1 MEGVLCCLYALMPP
15 APTLCLVLQGHR
27 ILEEGGVHV
36 QPHSDNRNSKI
47 ALVQFESA
55 AEAAR
60 ALVSGGGRSDMH
72 GVHLFCWLR
81 FAWLQS
87 GR

>member
-1 MEGVLCCLYALMPP
+1 MPP

-27 ILEEGGVHV
+27 ILEGGVHV

-60 ALVSGGGRSDMH
+60 ALVSGGGRPDM
-72 GVHLFCWLR
+72 
-81 FAWLQS
+81 AQS
-87 GR
+87 GGPDGSRAQAALTAIEQAIRAAKAA